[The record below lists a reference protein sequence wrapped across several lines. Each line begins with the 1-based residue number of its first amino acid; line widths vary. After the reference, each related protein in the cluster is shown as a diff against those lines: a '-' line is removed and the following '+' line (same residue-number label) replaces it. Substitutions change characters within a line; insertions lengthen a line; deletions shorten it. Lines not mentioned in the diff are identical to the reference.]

1 MYSNHTTFSSSNLS
15 KIKPSLRTK
24 GNITGNFGKTKVKAG
39 SSLNQIGMT
48 TKETIHPLTTQDQYI
63 SRMYQVLETTDDPKL
78 RSFCYNEIKMYLIKT
93 NQW

>member
-1 MYSNHTTFSSSNLS
+1 MMMYSNLS

-39 SSLNQIGMT
+39 SSLSDLGMT
-48 TKETIHPLTTQDQYI
+48 TKENIHITTQSEYI
-63 SRMYQVLETTDDPKL
+63 NRMYEAMESTNDQKL
-78 RSFCYNEIKMYLIKT
+78 KSFCYNEIKMYLIRT